1 MYTHVAHILMADLYT
16 YGQGIS
22 KPTQRGGGRGRSE
35 GEVEGGVDERGRE
48 GGVDEGEVEGGVDE
62 RGREGGVD
70 EGEVDERERWMRG
83 RGG

>member
-35 GEVEGGVDERGRE
+35 EEVEGGVDERGRE
-48 GGVDEGEVEGGVDE
+48 GWMRGG
-62 RGREGGVD
+62 GREG
-70 EGEVDERERWMRG
+70 WMREGWMREGG

>member
-1 MYTHVAHILMADLYT
+1 MFVLITASGAMYTHVAHIFMADLYT

-48 GGVDEGEVEGGVDE
+48 GGVDEGEV
-62 RGREGGVD
+62 
-70 EGEVDERERWMRG
+70 DERERWMRG

>member
-1 MYTHVAHILMADLYT
+1 MYT

-48 GGVDEGEVEGGVDE
+48 GGVDALLLLMFCCNKLSGLQSVE
-62 RGREGGVD
+62 
-70 EGEVDERERWMRG
+70 
-83 RGG
+83 

>member
-48 GGVDEGEVEGGVDE
+48 
-62 RGREGGVD
+62 
-70 EGEVDERERWMRG
+70 